1 VWVSVKIINAKLID
15 FVELSLLLK
24 KDVKSLREF
33 LESKNFKRI
42 PLKKINSNH
51 FEVIAKVN
59 GIKGTFILDTGASNS
74 CIGSDSVD
82 HFKLNVKE
90 SEIKA
95 AGAGAIGML
104 TQVAESYPL
113 NIGQWYRRKV
123 DFVVFDLSH
132 VNKALHIAEADAV
145 NGIIGADVLKE
156 SRAVI
161 DYGRNC
167 LYLKQ

>member
-1 VWVSVKIINAKLID
+1 MVCEFLYIKRL
-15 FVELSLLLK
+15 
-24 KDVKSLREF
+24 DVNSLREF

-74 CIGSDSVD
+74 CIGLDSTA
-82 HFKLNVKE
+82 HFKLQVKE
-90 SEIKA
+90 SEIRA
-95 AGAGAIGML
+95 AGAGATGMV
-104 TQVAESYPL
+104 TQIAKGYTL
-113 NIGQWYRRKV
+113 NVGDWTRRKV

-132 VNKALHIAEADAV
+132 VNEALQIAEADAV

-156 SRAVI
+156 GRAVI

-167 LYLKQ
+167 IYLKQ